1 MAILSVPLGN
11 GTAAEGLPQTRAGRR
26 LRVNRYS
33 KVSSVMAA
41 TIASLVFIGWLFRL
55 GSAQADP
62 IGVRSEPG
70 VGSTFSVELPGA
82 AGLPEEEGEV
92 ARPSINLQPNPKTLL
107 YVEETR
113 RT

>member
-1 MAILSVPLGN
+1 
-11 GTAAEGLPQTRAGRR
+11 
-26 LRVNRYS
+26 
-33 KVSSVMAA
+33 MAA

-92 ARPSINLQPNPKTLL
+92 ARPSINLQPPEFSNPKTLL